1 MTNLLIKFFVKDYND
16 PTNPAVR
23 EKYGVFSSIVG
34 IITNLILAAIKLIA
48 GLWK

>member
-1 MTNLLIKFFVKDYND
+1 MTNLLIKFFIKDYND
-16 PTNPAVR
+16 PSNPQVR

-48 GLWK
+48 